1 MHVGQVTIYIDEE
14 TEKKM
19 VASARAENVSKS
31 KWITD
36 LIREK
41 VAKEW
46 PPSVQELAGT
56 WEDFPSAEELRSEA
70 GKDVTRE
77 IF

>member
-19 VASARAENVSKS
+19 VASAGAEHVSKS

-46 PPSVQELAGT
+46 PPSVRELAGT
-56 WEDFPSAEELRSEA
+56 WEDFPSVEELRSVA

>member
-1 MHVGQVTIYIDEE
+1 MGQVTIYIDKE

-19 VASARAENVSKS
+19 VASARAGQVSKS

-41 VAKEW
+41 VAGEW
-46 PPSVQELAGT
+46 PPSVRELAGT
-56 WEDFPSAEELRSEA
+56 WEEFPSAEDIRSKT
-70 GKDVTRE
+70 GKDVRRE
-77 IF
+77 KL

>member
-1 MHVGQVTIYIDEE
+1 MGQVTIYMDEE

-19 VASARAENVSKS
+19 VASARAEHVSKS

-41 VAKEW
+41 VSNEW
-46 PPSVQELAGT
+46 PPSVRELVGS
-56 WEDFPSAEELRSEA
+56 WEDFPSAGELRSDS
-70 GKDVTRE
+70 GKDATRE
-77 IF
+77 KL

>member
-1 MHVGQVTIYIDEE
+1 
-14 TEKKM
+14 
-19 VASARAENVSKS
+19 
-31 KWITD
+31 

-46 PPSVQELAGT
+46 PPSVRELAGT

-70 GKDVTRE
+70 GEDVTRE
-77 IF
+77 KEPNNSRA

>member
-1 MHVGQVTIYIDEE
+1 MGQVTIYIDEE

-19 VASARAENVSKS
+19 VASAGAEHVSRS

-46 PPSVQELAGT
+46 PPSVRELAGT

-70 GKDVTRE
+70 GEDVTRE
-77 IF
+77 KF

>member
-1 MHVGQVTIYIDEE
+1 MGQVTIYIDEE

-19 VASARAENVSKS
+19 VASARAGQVSKS

-41 VAKEW
+41 VAGEW
-46 PPSVQELAGT
+46 PPSVRALAGT
-56 WEDFPSAEELRSEA
+56 WEDFPTAEELRSKA
-70 GKDVTRE
+70 GKDVRRE
-77 IF
+77 KL

>member
-1 MHVGQVTIYIDEE
+1 VHVGQVTIYIDEE

-19 VASARAENVSKS
+19 VASAGAENVSKS

-46 PPSVQELAGT
+46 PPSVREIAGS

-70 GKDVTRE
+70 GKDASRE
-77 IF
+77 KF